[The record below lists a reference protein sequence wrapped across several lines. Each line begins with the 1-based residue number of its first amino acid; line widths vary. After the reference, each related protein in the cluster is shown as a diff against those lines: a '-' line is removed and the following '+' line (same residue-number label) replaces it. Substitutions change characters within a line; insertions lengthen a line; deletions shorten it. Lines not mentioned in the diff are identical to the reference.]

1 MKPSFLMFF
10 FLMVV
15 SALIFATV
23 YVYFQAIVE
32 TNPVAFSIGLVT
44 IMVIGMYG
52 MMHSIISETTIEKQK
67 IY

>member
-1 MKPSFLMFF
+1 
-10 FLMVV
+10 MVV

-23 YVYFQAIVE
+23 YVYFQSLVE
-32 TNPVAFSIGLVT
+32 TNALAFSIGLLT

-52 MMHSIISETTIEKQK
+52 MMHSIISETTIEQQK